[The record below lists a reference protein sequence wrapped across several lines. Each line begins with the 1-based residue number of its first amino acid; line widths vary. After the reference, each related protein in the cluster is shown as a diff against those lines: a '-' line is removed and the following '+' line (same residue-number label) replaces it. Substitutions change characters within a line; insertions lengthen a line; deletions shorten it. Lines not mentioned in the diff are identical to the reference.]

1 MSIPRIVAKYRLGCE
16 LLDGDLLHL
25 HLRNFYVEF
34 YVAPSVGVLL
44 EELLSVR
51 EKSEQEMVE
60 ALESL
65 GLKDDGLRDIEDML
79 NEFFIQRAFD
89 IDSHQRYLAERST

>member
-34 YVAPSVGVLL
+34 YVAPSVTSLI

-51 EKSEQEMVE
+51 EKSEKDMVE
-60 ALESL
+60 ALEAL
-65 GLKDDGLRDIEDML
+65 EVKDDGLRDMEDML
-79 NEFFIQRAFD
+79 NEFFIQRAYD
-89 IDSHQRYLAERST
+89 IDSHQRYLAECAT